1 MPTSDAEVVIAG
13 VGITEMSTDS
23 GVSSSTLAVRAIAM
37 ALADAGLSTRD
48 VDGLVTYEAD
58 PTSPFLLAQ
67 LLGLPALNWFSI
79 TLAGGGGACM
89 TFQDAALAV
98 RAGLAETVVI
108 YRAENLRSGRRFGQ
122 GISDSDAGATQA
134 VLRQV
139 FTYGSI
145 TPAWWEAPTFHRYL
159 HDYGKTNADLAHVV
173 VSARKW
179 AETNPAA
186 RFFERPLTVDE
197 HQQSKWVAEPVLRV
211 NDCCL
216 ESDGGA
222 AFVVTTAERA
232 RDLETTAVSVLG
244 AVRGMAHRSTL
255 MQNYYSPDIAG
266 VPDLDVVAKNLYRHT
281 GMTAKDFDA
290 AILYDSF
297 SPLIPMSLESLGFC
311 GRGEGID
318 FIADGHTSPGG
329 NHPVNPN
336 GGQIGEGYLH
346 GFNGIVEAVRQI
358 RGHSANQIPDVN
370 TMVVTS
376 GPALPTSAMVLQAV

>member
-1 MPTSDAEVVIAG
+1 MPKSDTEVVIAG
-13 VGITEMSTDS
+13 IGITEMSTDS
-23 GVSSSTLAVRAIAM
+23 GVSSSTLAMRAITS
-37 ALADAGLSTRD
+37 ALDDAGLSTRD
-48 VDGLVTYEAD
+48 IDGLVTYEAD
-58 PTSPFLLAQ
+58 PTSPFLLGQ
-67 LLGLPALNWFSI
+67 LLGLPELNWFSI

-98 RAGLAETVVI
+98 STGLADTVVV

-122 GISDSDAGATQA
+122 GISDSDAGTTQA

-139 FTYGSI
+139 FTYGSV

-159 HDYGKTNADLAHVV
+159 HDCGKSNADLAHVV

-186 RFFERPLTVDE
+186 RFFGRPFTVED
-197 HQQSKWVAEPVLRV
+197 HQGSKWVAEPVLRV

-222 AFVVTTAERA
+222 AFVVTSASRA
-232 RDLETTAVSVLG
+232 RHLKATPVKIHG

-255 MQNYYSPDIAG
+255 MQNYYAPDISG

-281 GMTAKDFDA
+281 GMHAKDFDA

-297 SPLIPMSLESLGFC
+297 SPLIPMSLEALGFC

-318 FIADGHTSPGG
+318 FIAEGHTSPGG
-329 NHPVNPN
+329 AHPVNPN

-358 RGHSANQIPDVN
+358 RGHSVNQIPNIN

-376 GPALPTSAMVLQAV
+376 GPALPTSAMVLQAC

>member
-1 MPTSDAEVVIAG
+1 MPFADPDVVIAG
-13 VGITEMSTDS
+13 IGITEMSTDS
-23 GVSSSTLAVRAIAM
+23 GVSSATLATRAIAM
-37 ALADAGLSTRD
+37 ALSDAGLSTRD
-48 VDGLVTYEAD
+48 IDGLVTYEAD
-58 PTSPFLLAQ
+58 PTPPFLVAQ
-67 LLGLPALNWFSI
+67 LLGLPELNWFSI
-79 TLAGGGGACM
+79 TLAGGGGAGM

-98 RAGLAETVVI
+98 GTGLAETVVV

-122 GISDSDAGATQA
+122 GISDADAGGTQA

-159 HDYGKTNADLAHVV
+159 HDYGKTNADLAPVV

-179 AETNPAA
+179 AETNPAS
-186 RFFERPLTVDE
+186 RFFGRPLTVDD

-222 AFVVTTAERA
+222 AFVVTTVERA
-232 RDLETTAVSVLG
+232 RELKTAPVKIIG

-255 MQNYYSPDIAG
+255 MQNYYAPDITG

-281 GMTAKDFDA
+281 GLTAKDFDA
-290 AILYDSF
+290 AIIYDSF
-297 SPLIPMSLESLGFC
+297 SPLIPMSLEALGFC
-311 GRGEGID
+311 ARGEGID
-318 FIADGHTSPGG
+318 FIADGQTSPGG
-329 NHPVNPN
+329 AHPVNPN

-346 GFNGIVEAVRQI
+346 GFNGVVEAVRQI
-358 RGHSANQIPDVN
+358 RGESANQIPDTN

>member
-1 MPTSDAEVVIAG
+1 MPISDSDVVIAG
-13 VGITEMSTDS
+13 IGITEMSTDS
-23 GVSSSTLAVRAIAM
+23 GVSSSTLAMRAIAM
-37 ALADAGLSTRD
+37 ALSDAGLSTRD
-48 VDGLVTYEAD
+48 IEGLVTYEAD

-67 LLGLPALNWFSI
+67 LLGLPELNWFSI

-98 RAGLAETVVI
+98 STGLADVVVI

-179 AETNPAA
+179 AETNPAS
-186 RFFERPLTVDE
+186 RFFERPLSVDD
-197 HQQSKWVAEPVLRV
+197 HQASKWVAEPVLRV

-222 AFVVTTAERA
+222 AFVLTTAARA
-232 RDLETTAVSVLG
+232 RDLKAMPVSVRG

-255 MQNYYSPDIAG
+255 MQNYYAPEING
-266 VPDLDVVAKNLYRHT
+266 VPDLDVVAKNLYQHT
-281 GMTAKDFDA
+281 GMTSEDFDA
-290 AILYDSF
+290 AIIYDSF
-297 SPLIPMSLESLGFC
+297 SPLIPMSLEALGLC

-329 NHPVNPN
+329 AFPINPN

-358 RGHSANQIPDVN
+358 RGDSVNQIPDTN
-370 TMVVTS
+370 TMIVTS
-376 GPALPTSAMVLQAV
+376 GPALPTSAMVLQAC